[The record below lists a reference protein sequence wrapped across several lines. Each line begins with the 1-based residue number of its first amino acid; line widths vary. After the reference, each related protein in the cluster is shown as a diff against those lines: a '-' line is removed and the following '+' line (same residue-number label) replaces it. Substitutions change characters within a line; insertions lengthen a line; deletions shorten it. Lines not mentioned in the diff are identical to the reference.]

1 MTAAREA
8 DAALAAPHVRLGVI
22 ALGEHPAY
30 VIGQLG
36 DTDPALTLRLY
47 AREMARRDGERERLR
62 ALVEGRE
69 WAPTGTSAAGAA
81 VPERAPDAAR
91 NEKTPQ

>member
-1 MTAAREA
+1 MIAGRMRSVCAR
-8 DAALAAPHVRLGVI
+8 APGI
-22 ALGEHPAY
+22 GAGGSPAPSTGEDPAY
-30 VIGQLG
+30 VIDQLG
-36 DTDPALTLRLY
+36 HTDPALTLRLY

-81 VPERAPDAAR
+81 EPEDASIAA
-91 NEKTPQ
+91 